1 MRILFDGR
9 EVESLP
15 PKVARKAIELEG
27 GDSAEVE
34 GVVLA
39 GDKIVA
45 DAARR
50 SRIGLSVLCGFF
62 AVILIGV
69 AIGVM
74 SYEPGDMVVIGPLYL
89 VILLGMAWG
98 GPAMYRR
105 STTRLQAQITTK
117 LARLPPAETIVRLD
131 AAGLTVG
138 ERMTPWSAIAV
149 DTVEVV
155 TLSNPDSDDSY
166 TVDAV
171 VLDAAGQ
178 PAVLDRGVMR
188 GGSRLI
194 GKALRTL
201 GVNLG

>member
-62 AVILIGV
+62 AVILVGV